1 MKPVIKRLIDGQSD
15 APVAVVDIGSNSVR
29 LVVYEG
35 MRRSLVPLFNEKVLC
50 GLGRTLATTGR
61 LDDDAIARA
70 LEALTRFRALSDQI
84 GARQLHVVA
93 TAAAREASNG
103 ADFIA
108 RAEAICHAP
117 ISVLSGES
125 EAELAAAGVMSGFY
139 KPDGLA
145 GDLGG
150 GSLEIIDIKEGERR
164 GGVTLPLGGLRLI
177 DSSGGS
183 LKKAARLVDE
193 TLDRVDLLQAGASRT
208 FYAIGGTW
216 RAVARLHMN
225 RRDYP
230 LNVMHGYRMSA
241 AEAISFAHLLDHLS
255 PSSMAGV
262 RAIAKARRE
271 TVPYGALVLER
282 LLKRMKSSEVII
294 SVYGLRE
301 GLIYS
306 MLSEAERG
314 RDPLISACEELAR
327 MRSRSLDHAREL
339 CRWTDAL
346 FEGPGPHETPA
357 QRRLRHAACL
367 LSDIGWR
374 AHPDYR
380 GTQSLNIVAHA
391 DFAGID
397 HPGRA
402 FLALAIFF
410 RHEGLVKEELSPRI
424 RELADDTLFKRARI
438 VGTAVRAA
446 HMLAAGMPG
455 VIDKIVPFYEGGKLV
470 LPLTGSHADLYGER
484 LDRRFASLARELGVG
499 YEIRRTDKDSGG
511 GSAYASSG
519 RDRATA

>member
-1 MKPVIKRLIDGQSD
+1 
-15 APVAVVDIGSNSVR
+15 
-29 LVVYEG
+29 

-50 GLGRTLATTGR
+50 GLGRSLATRGR
-61 LDDDAIARA
+61 LDEDAVARA

-84 GARQLHVVA
+84 GAGRLHVVA

-103 ADFIA
+103 AEFIA
-108 RAEAICHAP
+108 RAEAVCRVP

-125 EAELAAAGVMSGFY
+125 EAELAAAGIMAGFHR
-139 KPDGLA
+139 PDGLA

-150 GSLEIIDIKEGERR
+150 GSLEVIDIRDGERQ

-183 LKKAARLVDE
+183 LKKAARMVDE
-193 TLDRVDLLQAGASRT
+193 ALDGVDLLKGGAGRT

-216 RAVARLHMN
+216 RAVARLHMS

-230 LNVMHGYRMSA
+230 LNVMHGYRLSA

-282 LLKRMKSSEVII
+282 LLRRTKSSEVVV

-306 MLSEAERG
+306 MLSQAERAK
-314 RDPLISACEELAR
+314 DPLLSACEELAR

-346 FEGPGPHETPA
+346 FQGPGPHETPA

-367 LSDIGWR
+367 VSDIGWR

-380 GTQSLNIVAHA
+380 GEQSLNIIAHA

-424 RELADDTLFKRARI
+424 SELADETLFKRARI

-455 VIDKIVPFYEGGKLV
+455 VIDKVQPFYEGGRLV
-470 LPLTGSHADLYGER
+470 LPLMGKYADLYGER
-484 LDRRFASLARELGVG
+484 LDRRFASLARELGMG
-499 YEIRRTDKDSGG
+499 YEIRRAGENSGG
-511 GSAYASSG
+511 GAYASSG